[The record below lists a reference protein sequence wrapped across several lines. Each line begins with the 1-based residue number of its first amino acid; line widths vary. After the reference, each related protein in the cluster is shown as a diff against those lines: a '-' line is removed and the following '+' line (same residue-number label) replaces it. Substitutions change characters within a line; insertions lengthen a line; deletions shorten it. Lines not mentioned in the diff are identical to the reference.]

1 MDPKERRMTAER
13 CATLMSV
20 AMANRLDE
28 VWVSPH
34 PELFYLYL
42 FQYFPSIA
50 KRFVQHLT
58 FSILSSAFIIKIQ
71 IIKCTKKYFI
81 NNLPICFLTNLTFQL
96 CYMQHIGRLVKKYTQ
111 INTCTYIMNHI
122 LKQ

>member
-58 FSILSSAFIIKIQ
+58 YSILSSALIIKIQ
-71 IIKCTKKYFI
+71 IIKRTKNI
-81 NNLPICFLTNLTFQL
+81 LLTTSPFVFSQ
-96 CYMQHIGRLVKKYTQ
+96 T
-111 INTCTYIMNHI
+111 
-122 LKQ
+122 

>member
-58 FSILSSAFIIKIQ
+58 YLDLVNLQDIFDICMCIAFSHLLSK
-71 IIKCTKKYFI
+71 
-81 NNLPICFLTNLTFQL
+81 
-96 CYMQHIGRLVKKYTQ
+96 
-111 INTCTYIMNHI
+111 
-122 LKQ
+122 LK